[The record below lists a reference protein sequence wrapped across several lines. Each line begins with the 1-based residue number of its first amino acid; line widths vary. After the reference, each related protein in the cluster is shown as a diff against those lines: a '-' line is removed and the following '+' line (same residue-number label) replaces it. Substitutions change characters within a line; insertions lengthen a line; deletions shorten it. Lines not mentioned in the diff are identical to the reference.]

1 MTTTPTP
8 MVKTKAEIGPLGT
21 GARRAIAFGGGGE
34 WFVAW
39 MLGYALGMREAGVDL
54 GLADVTIGTSA
65 GSIVGTAVKSAHLW
79 RLPHEL
85 ELLGKHPALA
95 ERVLAIHQGSP
106 SQQRA
111 VASIAAA
118 NDTTPATI
126 QEIGRAAMA
135 ARNADPVKYAK
146 SLHTMLGSKEWPTG
160 HHVTAVD
167 CYSGE
172 PLIVTSVDRIPIEVA
187 CAASSSVA
195 GVSGPVWLGD
205 RLCMDGGISASSMH
219 ADALV
224 GAKVVLILGMFDFK
238 TNPPKSSPGAF
249 GISER
254 IRPGTAQREAE
265 ILEKAGATVHVAIAN
280 PDPSTNFMDAG
291 EMLAGMNA
299 GRAQGAA
306 DATAFAPIWNEVQ

>member
-8 MVKTKAEIGPLGT
+8 TVRTKAEIGPLGA
-21 GARRAIAFGGGGE
+21 GASRAIAFGGGGE

-39 MLGYALGMREAGVDL
+39 MLGYALGMRDAGVNL

-65 GSIVGTAVKSAHLW
+65 GSVVGTAVKSEHLW
-79 RLPHEL
+79 RLPHEI

-95 ERVLAIHQGSP
+95 ERVLAIQQGGP

-111 VASIAAA
+111 IAAIAAA
-118 NDTTPATI
+118 NDTEPATI
-126 QEIGRAAMA
+126 QQIGRAAMA
-135 ARNADPVKYAK
+135 AHNADPAKYAK

-160 HHVTAVD
+160 HHTTAVD
-167 CYSGE
+167 CYTGE
-172 PLIVTSVDRIPIEVA
+172 PLIVTKDDGIPIEVA

-205 RLCMDGGISASSMH
+205 RLCMDGGISTSSTH

-224 GAKVVLILGMFDFK
+224 GAKAVLILCMFDFEA
-238 TNPPKSSPGAF
+238 NPPKSSPGAF
-249 GISER
+249 GMAER
-254 IRPGTAQREAE
+254 IAPGTAQREARL
-265 ILEKAGATVHVAIAN
+265 LEQAGAKVHVAVAN
-280 PDPSTNFMDAG
+280 PDPSTNFMDAA

-299 GRAQGAA
+299 GRERGTA
-306 DATAFAPIWNEVQ
+306 DAAAFASIWNEAK